1 MLTLLLMLIA
11 LPGAGEVRAEI
22 LEINP
27 QTAQHIQFKRIAP
40 SQYQFEAQ
48 SLRIQVDDSASF
60 LLVPF
65 KQIKTVSTVRY
76 QWTLESGDL
85 RLNDAA
91 HEASRDGD
99 DAVFKLGLL
108 IEGDPGFSNP
118 LAPKWLKQANAALT
132 YPSDRMIYIVA
143 NAKHHAGQSWTSP
156 YNDKIQM
163 TAAQNRPLDAGWIE
177 ASHVFDSPANVVGL
191 WLMADGDN
199 TDSRFSVR
207 VKNIELE

>member
-1 MLTLLLMLIA
+1 MLMLMA
-11 LPGAGEVRAEI
+11 LPGISEVRAEI
-22 LEINP
+22 LDIN
-27 QTAQHIQFKRIAP
+27 QHTAQHIQFKRITP
-40 SQYQFEAQ
+40 SQYQFEPA

-65 KQIKTVSTVRY
+65 KQIKTVSAVRY
-76 QWTLESGDL
+76 AWKLESGEL

-91 HEASRDGD
+91 HEADRDGD

-108 IEGDPGFSNP
+108 IEGDPGFGNP

-132 YPSDRMIYIVA
+132 NPSDRMIYIVA
-143 NAKHHAGQSWTSP
+143 NARHPAGQSWTSP
-156 YNDKIQM
+156 YNNKIQM
-163 TAAQNRPLDAGWIE
+163 TAAQNRPLEAGWIE
-177 ASHVFDSPANVVGL
+177 ASHVFDSPVSIVGL